1 MMKWLSDLGV
11 LTIIVTFLDEL
22 ASYGDNVLS
31 LMSLV
36 DENHVR
42 IYKIIPKK
50 PDGNAYASDIQEKYE
65 LTLNDLE
72 RRLAR

>member
-1 MMKWLSDLGV
+1 MKWLSDLGV

>member
-1 MMKWLSDLGV
+1 MMNWLTDLGV

-22 ASYGDNVLS
+22 ASFGNNVLS

-36 DENHVR
+36 DENHNR
-42 IYKIIPKK
+42 IYKIVPKL

-65 LTLNDLE
+65 LTLKDLE